1 MTSIAPM
8 LNVIPSTDDGASTA
22 TDNDAQG
29 RLSKTRSSPN
39 IRNSGGQRLDSNESS
54 ANPTSLQDSKRLGF
68 AKSFQRCETS
78 PLYYC
83 DHYFNDHFHFH
94 LFWCHMR
101 ECTSHSFQP
110 YNDRLSLNPE
120 ANQNNP
126 IVINEKLKST
136 FVDFCGIVEK
146 GINDA
151 LIARFNMIH
160 GVTQKTSDGSLR
172 KSNLDLSPEG
182 LQPPQG
188 AANSSLKHSGSMA
201 SLHGR
206 SASRGRQDASPGLKH
221 TRSLHR
227 AGTGRVRSAGRSAAC
242 YLQKEESYKL
252 RLTVEAR
259 IRCSSSQEPDV
270 PPLPP
275 GLGGTRL
282 PSEASATTSEHER
295 EPSTTVAPR
304 QPPISTNNNPGG
316 LNKTFKSLGGGLNM
330 AAPPTLTEQARDI
343 RNSIKAII
351 DDMQEPIPGTPIV
364 IVFNA
369 IVYHENSSGG
379 GSEDGGVAQE
389 HALAFSWRSETST
402 PAGAMIK
409 ELKQQR
415 MEMAYKEQGVMLD
428 SEKADAAAAASVLQQ
443 KTLVGKLKGLFRSKS
458 SLQRTMS
465 AND

>member
-1 MTSIAPM
+1 M
-8 LNVIPSTDDGASTA
+8 LNVTPSSDDGASAA

-39 IRNSGGQRLDSNESS
+39 MTNIRNSGGQRVDPNDSS

-68 AKSFQRCETS
+68 AKSFQR
-78 PLYYC
+78 
-83 DHYFNDHFHFH
+83 
-94 LFWCHMR
+94 
-101 ECTSHSFQP
+101 
-110 YNDRLSLNPE
+110 LSLNPE
-120 ANQNNP
+120 AVQNNP
-126 IVINEKLKST
+126 IIINEKLKST

-160 GVTQKTSDGSLR
+160 GVTQKTSDGSLK
-172 KSNLDLSPEG
+172 KSNLDLSPDG
-182 LQPPQG
+182 LQPLPG
-188 AANSSLKHSGSMA
+188 AANSTLKHSGSMA

-206 SASRGRQDASPGLKH
+206 SASRGRQDATPGLKH

-275 GLGGTRL
+275 GLGGMRL
-282 PSEASATTSEHER
+282 SSEAPAATPEQER
-295 EPSTTVAPR
+295 EPSTTLAPR
-304 QPPISTNNNPGG
+304 QSSSSSSNNNNNSSG
-316 LNKTFKSLGGGLNM
+316 LSKQFKSLGGGLNT
-330 AAPPTLTEQARDI
+330 AASPPTLAEQARDI

-369 IVYHENSSGG
+369 IVYHENSGG
-379 GSEDGGVAQE
+379 SGSEDAGAGAGAAGAGVAQE

-415 MEMAYKEQGVMLD
+415 MELAYKEQGVMLD
-428 SEKADAAAAASVLQQ
+428 SEKADAAAAASMLQQ

-458 SLQRTMS
+458 SLTRTMS
-465 AND
+465 SSD

>member
-8 LNVIPSTDDGASTA
+8 LNVIPTSDDGASTA

-39 IRNSGGQRLDSNESS
+39 MRSSGGQRVDSNESS

-68 AKSFQRCETS
+68 AKSFQR
-78 PLYYC
+78 
-83 DHYFNDHFHFH
+83 
-94 LFWCHMR
+94 
-101 ECTSHSFQP
+101 
-110 YNDRLSLNPE
+110 LSLNPE

-126 IVINEKLKST
+126 IIINEKLKST

-259 IRCSSSQEPDV
+259 IRCSQEPEV

-275 GLGGTRL
+275 GLGGMRL
-282 PSEASATTSEHER
+282 TSEVSATTSEHER
-295 EPSTTVAPR
+295 ESSTTVAPR
-304 QPPISTNNNPGG
+304 QPPNSTNNNSGG
-316 LNKTFKSLGGGLNM
+316 LNKSFKSLGGGLNM
-330 AAPPTLTEQARDI
+330 AASPPTLAEQARDI

-379 GSEDGGVAQE
+379 GGEDGGAAQE